1 MRIPV
6 LNRFASDNPLARKG
20 ESAACQAAETCDS
33 LPLERLRFIGRESMR
48 TITASA
54 ARKLGRFLTR
64 DFREIFGPTQDD
76 LAERL
81 GSLARITIECIGQSD
96 ALYHNYE
103 HTWLVTMAGR
113 DILQGL
119 RMSRGIEPADY
130 THLIVSCLLH
140 DIGYVRGILSGDT
153 GDEFV
158 VNEDGQKIALPRG
171 ASDAA
176 LMPYHVDRSKLF
188 AMERLGN
195 SSVMDVARIV
205 EAIEYTRFP
214 PSPERRAT
222 ETNIPRL
229 VQAADLIGQLGDPM
243 YPRKVNALFYEFEET
258 GRNRQLGYSS
268 PADLVEKYPDFYWN
282 SVSEYLDEAIKYLNL
297 TASGRQWI
305 ANLHH
310 HLLCAENAQR
320 LMGPQH

>member
-1 MRIPV
+1 
-6 LNRFASDNPLARKG
+6 
-20 ESAACQAAETCDS
+20 
-33 LPLERLRFIGRESMR
+33 MR

-54 ARKLGRFLTR
+54 ARRLGRFLTR
-64 DFREIFGPTQDD
+64 DFREFFGSTQDD
-76 LAERL
+76 MAERL

-119 RMSRGIEPADY
+119 RMSRGIQPADY
-130 THLIVSCLLH
+130 THLIVACLLH
-140 DIGYVRGILSGDT
+140 DIGYVRGILSGDSS
-153 GDEFV
+153 DEFV
-158 VNEDGQKIALPRG
+158 VNEDGLKITLPRG

-195 SSVMDVARIV
+195 SSMMDVARIV

-214 PSPERRAT
+214 PSPERRPT

-282 SVSEYLDEAIKYLNL
+282 SVSEHLGEAIKYLNL

>member
-1 MRIPV
+1 
-6 LNRFASDNPLARKG
+6 
-20 ESAACQAAETCDS
+20 
-33 LPLERLRFIGRESMR
+33 MR

-54 ARKLGRFLTR
+54 ARKLGKFLAR
-64 DFREIFGPTQDD
+64 DFRETFGSTHDD

-81 GSLARITIECIGQSD
+81 GSLARITIECIGRSD

-119 RMSRGIEPADY
+119 MMSRRIEPSDY
-130 THLIVSCLLH
+130 THLIVACLLH

-153 GDEFV
+153 DDEFV
-158 VNEDGQKIALPRG
+158 VNEDGLRIALPRG

-195 SSVMDVARIV
+195 SPVVDAARIV

-214 PSPERRAT
+214 PSPERKPTESKAT
-222 ETNIPRL
+222 ETSIPRL

-258 GRNRQLGYSS
+258 GINRQLGYSS
-268 PADLVEKYPDFYWN
+268 PADLVDKYPDFFW
-282 SVSEYLDEAIKYLNL
+282 SSISEHLDEGIKYLNL

>member
-1 MRIPV
+1 
-6 LNRFASDNPLARKG
+6 
-20 ESAACQAAETCDS
+20 
-33 LPLERLRFIGRESMR
+33 MR

-54 ARKLGRFLTR
+54 ARRLGKFLTK
-64 DFREIFGPTQDD
+64 DFREIFGPMHDD

-81 GSLARITIECIGQSD
+81 GSLARITIECIGRSD

-113 DILQGL
+113 DILQGMM
-119 RMSRGIEPADY
+119 MSRRIEPSDY
-130 THLIVSCLLH
+130 THLIVACLLH

-153 GDEFV
+153 DDEFV
-158 VNEDGQKIALPRG
+158 VDEDGRRIALPRG

-195 SSVMDVARIV
+195 SPVMDAARIV
-205 EAIEYTRFP
+205 EAIEHTRFP
-214 PSPERRAT
+214 PPPERKPT

-243 YPRKVNALFYEFEET
+243 YARKVNALFYEFEET
-258 GRNRQLGYSS
+258 GMNHQLGYSC
-268 PADLVEKYPDFYWN
+268 PADLVEKYPDFFWN
-282 SVSEYLDEAIKYLNL
+282 SVSEHLDEGIKYLNL

-310 HLLCAENAQR
+310 HLLCAENARR